1 MIRLGVSV
9 YPEQETIEEIDQ
21 YLAMASKYGFTKIFT
36 SLFSVPGTKEEVFN
50 YFKNFI
56 DIAHKYGMEVCGDA
70 NTDFLRKMGIV
81 KQINTKSYFKVFG
94 NSSNESMDYC
104 DIDIDKLKKYS
115 STFNYK
121 WE

>member
-1 MIRLGVSV
+1 MKYKTFKYKNYNNCSFYVTNYSRNPDAMFIGILDEKGNRIFDCTRNVPDYFYEENVAVIKNYS
-9 YPEQETIEEIDQ
+9 ET
-21 YLAMASKYGFTKIFT
+21 
-36 SLFSVPGTKEEVFN
+36 
-50 YFKNFI
+50 
-56 DIAHKYGMEVCGDA
+56 YGM
-70 NTDFLRKMGIV
+70 TDFLRKMGIV
-81 KQINTKSYFKVFG
+81 KQINTKSYFKIFG

>member
-1 MIRLGVSV
+1 M
-9 YPEQETIEEIDQ
+9 
-21 YLAMASKYGFTKIFT
+21 
-36 SLFSVPGTKEEVFN
+36 
-50 YFKNFI
+50 
-56 DIAHKYGMEVCGDA
+56 
-70 NTDFLRKMGIV
+70 TDFLRKMRIL

>member
-1 MIRLGVSV
+1 MPDYFYEENVAVIKNYS
-9 YPEQETIEEIDQ
+9 ET
-21 YLAMASKYGFTKIFT
+21 
-36 SLFSVPGTKEEVFN
+36 
-50 YFKNFI
+50 
-56 DIAHKYGMEVCGDA
+56 YGM
-70 NTDFLRKMGIV
+70 TDFLRKMGIV